1 MAVSSGVV
9 LQQLLKQGLIHG
21 RLGRD
26 GQHLAAKIVDVRH
39 AAVDARFLLRLGN
52 RLVRVLGGQ
61 NAEIL
66 VILKIGAVKAVQACH
81 LGTGN
86 LVKDAPLSK
95 QPAHA
100 GSQGRVKH
108 LGLAAQHNG
117 HLHLVHV
124 VNANAGGVVGAGK
137 AGEKFGQ
144 AGDLQ
149 ALLGNDVP
157 LAQGDNLLADVDAV
171 PLLKIGQNILAQQ
184 PRQVVAYLDQLGV
197 NGAAVILLAVH
208 L

>member
-1 MAVSSGVV
+1 M
-9 LQQLLKQGLIHG
+9 
-21 RLGRD
+21 
-26 GQHLAAKIVDVRH
+26 
-39 AAVDARFLLRLGN
+39 
-52 RLVRVLGGQ
+52 
-61 NAEIL
+61 
-66 VILKIGAVKAVQACH
+66 
-81 LGTGN
+81 
-86 LVKDAPLSK
+86 
-95 QPAHA
+95 
-100 GSQGRVKH
+100 
-108 LGLAAQHNG
+108 
-117 HLHLVHV
+117 
-124 VNANAGGVVGAGK
+124 
-137 AGEKFGQ
+137 GQ